1 MKLLFDN
8 GTPAPLRRHLGD
20 HIIHTAARMGWANLR
35 NGDLLDRAEENGYEV
50 LITTDQSIRY
60 QQNLTGRTIGIVV
73 LMNPRWPFV
82 RLCTLEIREAL
93 YKVHAGEVVEVPI
106 PTGRRSQSREAP

>member
-20 HIIHTAARMGWANLR
+20 HIIHTAARMGWENLR

-60 QQNLTGRTIGIVV
+60 RQNLTGRTIGIEVGIVV

-82 RLCTLEIREAL
+82 RLCTVEIREAL
-93 YKVHAGEVVEVPI
+93 YTVHAGEVVEVTI
-106 PTGRRSQSREAP
+106 PTGRGR